1 MRRLTALLI
10 TSIVATLFAIGGA
23 APAAQAHDGKYLD
36 GEYYYHDIV
45 DRSAL
50 RLWISGNN
58 GRATMYDEAG
68 SVCRDAGLGFV
79 PALHFGP
86 MVETSATTWDVTGH
100 LWCQTKAGWVPVIK
114 SLTITYES
122 EHDSAIFD
130 HTGQPYKHLAHR

>member
-1 MRRLTALLI
+1 MRHLAALLI
-10 TSIVATLFAIGGA
+10 ASIAATLFALGGA
-23 APAAQAHDGKYLD
+23 VPPADAHNGKYLD

-45 DRSAL
+45 DGSAL

-58 GRATMYDEAG
+58 GQATMYDDAG

-86 MVETSATTWDVTGH
+86 MVETSASTWDVTGD
-100 LWCQTKAGWVPVIK
+100 LYCQTKAGWVPVIR

-122 EHDSAIFD
+122 EHYSVIVD